1 MKRLQQG
8 RWQWWLAPAVLAL
21 AGLLWVGTGSSST
34 APASGALAAGEVPS
48 PPRAASAAS
57 SPVLLKGAPF
67 SSTGLQVRQEQRALW
82 QQRLERSQAA
92 LDAYRQSTLYPHGSQ
107 PAGANPDQ
115 LYPNQPISDEHT
127 FRGTDGKPVPG
138 LRLLTTQERVFV
150 QGSETVRFTISLH
163 DANDKALPLRIVR
176 ASAREVPAPRTAA
189 TTPELPLNFND
200 EGTSG
205 DLLPSDGVY
214 SVQLQPATQGF
225 GGLLGQIRVEAFLQ
239 YREQQSSTFFDIIY
253 TPEAP
258 ASWAGG
264 AREALENGSLA
275 FILKANVRQAGR
287 YVVTGRVDDA
297 TGKPFALLSFN
308 DEVPAGAQEFRLVL
322 FGKLVRDGKPAFPL
336 TLRDVDAFLLRTDAF
351 PDRALMPRLPGKVLT
366 SQGYALSS
374 FSDAEWTSEERNRYL
389 GELSRDV
396 VDAQNHV
403 EQLGKGP

>member
-1 MKRLQQG
+1 
-8 RWQWWLAPAVLAL
+8 
-21 AGLLWVGTGSSST
+21 
-34 APASGALAAGEVPS
+34 
-48 PPRAASAAS
+48 
-57 SPVLLKGAPF
+57 
-67 SSTGLQVRQEQRALW
+67 
-82 QQRLERSQAA
+82 
-92 LDAYRQSTLYPHGSQ
+92 
-107 PAGANPDQ
+107 
-115 LYPNQPISDEHT
+115 
-127 FRGTDGKPVPG
+127 
-138 LRLLTTQERVFV
+138 
-150 QGSETVRFTISLH
+150 
-163 DANDKALPLRIVR
+163 
-176 ASAREVPAPRTAA
+176 
-189 TTPELPLNFND
+189 
-200 EGTSG
+200 
-205 DLLPSDGVY
+205 
-214 SVQLQPATQGF
+214 
-225 GGLLGQIRVEAFLQ
+225 
-239 YREQQSSTFFDIIY
+239 
-253 TPEAP
+253 
-258 ASWAGG
+258 AGG

-389 GELSRDV
+389 GELSRDA

>member
-1 MKRLQQG
+1 M
-8 RWQWWLAPAVLAL
+8 LAL

-34 APASGALAAGEVPS
+34 APASGALAAAGAMPS
-48 PPRAASAAS
+48 PPPRAASAAS
-57 SPVLLKGAPF
+57 ASVVLKGAPF
-67 SSTGLQVRQEQRALW
+67 SSAGLQVRQEQRALW

-92 LDAYRQSTLYPHGSQ
+92 LDAYRQGTLYPHGSQ
-107 PAGANPDQ
+107 PASANPDQ
-115 LYPNQPISDEHT
+115 LYPNQPISEEHAL
-127 FRGTDGKPVPG
+127 RGSDGKPVPG

-225 GGLLGQIRVEAFLQ
+225 GSLLGQIRVEAFLQ

-258 ASWAGG
+258 ATWAGG
-264 AREALENGSLA
+264 AREALEDGSLA

-287 YVVTGRVDDA
+287 YVVMGRVDDA
-297 TGKPFALLSFN
+297 TGKPFALLSSN